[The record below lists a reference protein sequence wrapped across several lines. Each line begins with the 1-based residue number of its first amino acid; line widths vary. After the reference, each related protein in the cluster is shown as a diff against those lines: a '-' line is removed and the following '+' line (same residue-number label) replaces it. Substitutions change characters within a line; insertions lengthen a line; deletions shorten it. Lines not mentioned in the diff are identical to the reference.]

1 MSTVPQSSLVPQDN
15 KSIPAPPAAST
26 YDEVPYGSYPV
37 PASHPDRLYSMA
49 KLFGMEPVPPEKAR
63 ILEIGCAGGG
73 NLLPMAS
80 MFPNAECVGVE
91 LSQVQCDYGS
101 EAIKFTDF
109 KNASINQGSVTDID
123 ASFGKF
129 DYILCHGVFSWVP
142 EFVREAILRVSSEN
156 LSDQGIAFI
165 SYNALPGWYMRGMIR
180 GMMIEHVRQIEE
192 PIKKIAQARALLK
205 FLVESNA
212 NVNTPHA
219 IFLRSEAELLE
230 KMPDSYILHEHLED
244 TNQAFYF
251 RDFITMAAKFNLQ
264 FLGEASIAST
274 WAGNLSAEAQKGLN
288 PINDAISRG
297 HYMDC
302 ITGRTFRETY
312 LVKSSTKVDRNLED
326 GRLMPI
332 RFAGKFETVN
342 DSNVTDG
349 STSYKLKNG
358 QIIHT
363 TDPIVKCALE
373 VLTSVYPESRTSDE
387 IVTELAA
394 RKVQFDSRDQ
404 TLNKVLSTLVHGVLG
419 GWVEFRFLPDRMQSK
434 ISARP
439 RATTWA
445 RVQALANKYVTNQKH
460 EFIRIDDAQRQIIP
474 MLDGTRTLEDIISE
488 VSVLLSTGLLKV
500 SITGNIDSKEIP
512 KMVVSQVLMQLAQ
525 NSVLLPEAA

>member
-1 MSTVPQSSLVPQDN
+1 MSTVPQSSTVPQDAKPVSAN
-15 KSIPAPPAAST
+15 PAAST

-49 KLFGMEPVPPEKAR
+49 KLFGMNPVPPENAR

-80 MFPNAECVGVE
+80 MFPNAQCVGVE

-109 KNASINQGSVTDID
+109 KNASIKQGSVTDID

-156 LSDQGIAFI
+156 LTDQGIAFI
-165 SYNALPGWYMRGMIR
+165 SYNAQPGWYMRGMIR

-192 PIKKIAQARALLK
+192 PIKKISQARALLK
-205 FLVESNA
+205 FLVDSNH

-219 IFLRSEAELLE
+219 IFLRSEAELLA

-244 TNQAFYF
+244 TNHAFYF
-251 RDFITMAAKFNLQ
+251 RDFIALAAKFNLQ

-274 WAGNLSAEAQKGLN
+274 WPGNLSSEAQKGLN
-288 PINDAISRG
+288 PINDAIARG

-312 LVKSSTKVDRNLED
+312 LVKSSSKVDRNLED
-326 GRLMPI
+326 SRLMPL
-332 RFAGKFETVN
+332 RFSGKFETVN
-342 DSNVTDG
+342 DANVTDG
-349 STSYKLKNG
+349 STSFKLKNG

-363 TDPIVKCALE
+363 QDPIVKGALE
-373 VLTSVYPESRTSDE
+373 ILTSLHPESRTADE
-387 IVTELAA
+387 IVTELEN
-394 RKVQFDSRDQ
+394 RKISFDSREQ
-404 TLNKVLSTLVHGVLG
+404 TVNKILSTLVHGVLG
-419 GWVEFRFLPDRMQSK
+419 GWIEFRYLPDRMQNK
-434 ISARP
+434 VTRRP
-439 RATTWA
+439 TVTTWA
-445 RVQALANKYVTNQKH
+445 RVQALANKYVTNQRH

-474 MLDGTRTLEDIISE
+474 MLDGTRTLDDIISE
-488 VSVLLSTGLLKV
+488 VSVLLSTGLLTV
-500 SITGNIDSKEIP
+500 SVKGNVDSKEIP
-512 KMVVSQVLMQLAQ
+512 KAVVAQVLTQLAQ
-525 NSVLLPEAA
+525 NAMLLPEPA

>member
-1 MSTVPQSSLVPQDN
+1 MSTVPQSSTVPQDMN
-15 KSIPAPPAAST
+15 SVPGSPAAST

-37 PASHPDRLYSMA
+37 PASHPDRLHSMA
-49 KLFGMEPVPPEKAR
+49 KLFGMNPVPPENAR

-80 MFPNAECVGVE
+80 MFPNAQCVGVE

-109 KNASINQGSVTDID
+109 KNASIKQGSVTDID

-142 EFVREAILRVSSEN
+142 DFVRDAILRVSSEN

-180 GMMIEHVRQIEE
+180 GMMIEHVRHIEE
-192 PIKKIAQARALLK
+192 PIKKIAQARAMLN
-205 FLVESNA
+205 FLVDSNQ

-219 IFLRSEAELLE
+219 IFLRSEADLLS

-251 RDFITMAAKFNLQ
+251 RDFIALAAKFDLQ

-274 WAGNLSAEAQKGLN
+274 WPGNLSAEAQKGLN
-288 PINDAISRG
+288 PINDAIARG

-312 LVKSSTKVDRNLED
+312 LVKNSTKVDRNLED
-326 GRLMPI
+326 SRLLPL
-332 RFAGKFETVN
+332 RFSGKFEATKN
-342 DSNVTDG
+342 ANVTDG

-358 QIIHT
+358 QVIHT
-363 TDPIVKCALE
+363 TDPLIKEALE
-373 VLTSVYPESRTSDE
+373 VLTSVYPESRTSEE
-387 IVTELAA
+387 IVSELEN
-394 RKVQFDSRDQ
+394 RNVPLDSREQ
-404 TLNKVLSTLVHGVLG
+404 AATKVLSTLVHGVLG
-419 GWVEFRFLPDRMQSK
+419 GWVEFRYLPDRMQNK
-434 ISARP
+434 IALRP
-439 RATTWA
+439 QATAWA
-445 RVQALANKYVTNQKH
+445 RVQALANSYVTNQRH
-460 EFIRIDDAQRQIIP
+460 EFIRIDDTQRQILP
-474 MLDGTRTLEDIISE
+474 LLDGTRTLDDIISE

-500 SITGNIDSKEIP
+500 FVKGSTDPREISKA
-512 KMVVSQVLMQLAQ
+512 VVTQVLAQ
-525 NSVLLPEAA
+525 FAKHAILLPDPA

>member
-1 MSTVPQSSLVPQDN
+1 MSTVPQSSSVPQDAN
-15 KSIPAPPAAST
+15 SIPASSAAST
-26 YDEVPYGSYPV
+26 YDEVPYGSFPV

-49 KLFGMEPVPPEKAR
+49 KLFGMQPVRPENAR

-109 KNASINQGSVTDID
+109 KNASIKQGSVTDID
-123 ASFGKF
+123 ESFGKF

-205 FLVESNA
+205 YLVDANA

-219 IFLRSEAELLE
+219 IFLRSEAELLA

-244 TNQAFYF
+244 TNHAFYF
-251 RDFITMAAKFNLQ
+251 RDFITLAAKFNLQ

-274 WAGNLSAEAQKGLN
+274 WTGNLSPEAQKGLN
-288 PINDAISRG
+288 PINDAIARG

-326 GRLMPI
+326 GRLLPI
-332 RFAGKFETVN
+332 RFSGNFETTN
-342 DSNVTDG
+342 DNNTTDG
-349 STSYKLKNG
+349 STGYKLKNG

-363 TDPIVKCALE
+363 TDPIVKGALE
-373 VLTSVYPESRTSDE
+373 VLTTVHPESRTADE

-394 RKVQFDSRDQ
+394 RNVKFESREQ
-404 TLNKVLSTLVHGVLG
+404 TVNKVLSTLVHGVLG
-419 GWVEFRFLPDRMQSK
+419 GWAEFRFLPDRMQSK
-434 ISARP
+434 ISSRP
-439 RATTWA
+439 RATKW
-445 RVQALANKYVTNQKH
+445 
-460 EFIRIDDAQRQIIP
+460 
-474 MLDGTRTLEDIISE
+474 
-488 VSVLLSTGLLKV
+488 
-500 SITGNIDSKEIP
+500 
-512 KMVVSQVLMQLAQ
+512 
-525 NSVLLPEAA
+525 